1 MIGRRTCGKHLQEQ
15 LESGF
20 VRAAG
25 FRGETG
31 DKFLSCFNSGALL
44 LVYFCRK
51 TRQQKLNKAA
61 KKYQVLRGNL
71 AGSSDVIEILRKD
84 VALTCG
90 ICDPNRKVLI
100 LIPLGL
106 GEQHNACVDDLHTN
120 SSITVFVDYL

>member
-25 FRGETG
+25 FRGKTG

-51 TRQQKLNKAA
+51 TRQQKNRRAA
-61 KKYQVLRGNL
+61 KNYRVLRVNL
-71 AGSSDVIEILRKD
+71 AGSSDVIELAEK
-84 VALTCG
+84 TC
-90 ICDPNRKVLI
+90 
-100 LIPLGL
+100 
-106 GEQHNACVDDLHTN
+106 
-120 SSITVFVDYL
+120 F